1 MTERKYAYY
10 YTENRIGYIVLNR
23 PEKRNA
29 LGPELV
35 ENLKELFSIAEQD
48 SESKVLVLKAKGEA
62 FCAGA
67 DLAYLKQLQNNTYE
81 ENLQDSNNLKE
92 LFEQI
97 YTLKKVV
104 IAQIEGHAI
113 AGGGGLATVCDIS
126 FATPDSKIGFTEVKI
141 GFVPAIISTFII
153 RKIGEAKAKELLLTG
168 KLIDAEQAK
177 EINLINYVIEKH
189 NIENEVNRL
198 ANSICNNT
206 SSESLNLT
214 KQLIANVWDKGFKE
228 ALNYS
233 AELNAKARA
242 TDDCKKGINAFLNKE
257 ILKW

>member
-1 MTERKYAYY
+1 MIKKTFAYY
-10 YTENRIGYIVLNR
+10 YTEDRIGYVVLNR

-35 ENLKELFSIAEQD
+35 EDLKELFSIAEED
-48 SESKVLVLKAKGEA
+48 DNCKVIVLKAEGET

-67 DLAYLKQLQNNTYE
+67 DLAYLKQLQNNSYE
-81 ENLQDSNNLKE
+81 ENLQDSENLKQ

-97 YTLKKVV
+97 YTLKKIV

-126 FATPDSKIGFTEVKI
+126 FATPETKIGFTEVKI
-141 GFVPAIISTFII
+141 GFVPAIISIFIV
-153 RKIGEAKAKELLLTG
+153 RKIGEAKAKELLLSG
-168 KLIDAEQAK
+168 KLIDAGQAK

-189 NIENEVNRL
+189 NIEAEVKRFAGNL
-198 ANSICNNT
+198 CNNT
-206 SSESLNLT
+206 SAESLNLT
-214 KQLIANVWDKGFKE
+214 KHLIANIWEKPFTEG
-228 ALNYS
+228 LNFA

-242 TDDCKKGINAFLNKE
+242 TNDCKKGINAFLNKE
-257 ILKW
+257 TLKW